1 MKFLIVGLGN
11 IGPEYAETRHNV
23 GFMIA
28 DVLAEKHQ
36 AKFMPDRYAY
46 TAGFSFKG
54 KQIYLIKPTTFMNL
68 SGKAV
73 RYWQQN
79 LRIEVANTLIMAD
92 ELALP
97 FGSLRIKPKGSHAGH
112 NGLRD
117 IEAQIGTSEY
127 PRLRFGIGSNFAKGF
142 QSDYVLGKFSK
153 EEQPEMPLLVEKGAD
168 MAMSFC
174 IEGMQMAMNKF
185 NK

>member
-1 MKFLIVGLGN
+1 
-11 IGPEYAETRHNV
+11 
-23 GFMIA
+23 
-28 DVLAEKHQ
+28 
-36 AKFMPDRYAY
+36 
-46 TAGFSFKG
+46 
-54 KQIYLIKPTTFMNL
+54 MNL

-153 EEQPEMPLLVEKGAD
+153 EEQPEMPLLIEKGAD
-168 MAMSFC
+168 MALSFC
-174 IEGMQMAMNKF
+174 IESMQMAMNKF

>member
-1 MKFLIVGLGN
+1 
-11 IGPEYAETRHNV
+11 
-23 GFMIA
+23 
-28 DVLAEKHQ
+28 
-36 AKFMPDRYAY
+36 
-46 TAGFSFKG
+46 
-54 KQIYLIKPTTFMNL
+54 
-68 SGKAV
+68 V

-117 IEAQIGTSEY
+117 IEAQIETSEY